1 MQKDKVFKILPKY
14 LQVSKYSS
22 VVPDTGNTR
31 RWGILQI
38 EINYT
43 DKDIS
48 VLFIHF
54 YICFPENI
62 RKPFRFLSLGI

>member
-31 RWGILQI
+31 VIDGEYYR
-38 EINYT
+38 
-43 DKDIS
+43 
-48 VLFIHF
+48 
-54 YICFPENI
+54 
-62 RKPFRFLSLGI
+62 